1 MRALRLEVHL
11 DRTEERVETKIC
23 PTINA
28 FGRKFHFHGIV
39 RHTIVGKEVVAVYL
53 PRGDK

>member
-1 MRALRLEVHL
+1 MRALRIEVHL
-11 DRTEERVETKIC
+11 DRTEEREDTKVC

-39 RHTIVGKEVVAVYL
+39 RHTIVGKEVIAVYL
-53 PRGDK
+53 PRWDK